1 MEIKYPLNNYTKED
15 AYHLID
21 GFLDS
26 LVNQYSDM
34 ISNPEKEWNKQ
45 KDKMNFKFEAKG
57 YEISGDIRLQEKE
70 LILNGKLPFVA
81 RLVSGKIERIIN
93 EKLDELFVK
102 RSGESFG

>member
-45 KDKMNFKFEAKG
+45 KDKMNFGFEAKG
-57 YEISGDIRLQEKE
+57 FNISGDIRLQEKE
-70 LILNGKLPFVA
+70 LILNGKLPFAA
-81 RLVSGKIERIIN
+81 RLFSGKIEKIVKG
-93 EKLDELFVK
+93 KLEELFP
-102 RSGESFG
+102 